1 MEATMNA
8 IVRKFPTTYHDIHAH
23 SILASTFSHPDEV
36 LANEILTNAEK
47 RCVLAAW
54 ASDAF
59 AVEAKPWLRQLP
71 DNDTPIALT
80 DIMQALQRL
89 DEDDRPPPDRGG
101 AAQRPIQFEELP
113 AAVGF

>member
-1 MEATMNA
+1 MTA
-8 IVRKFPTTYHDIHAH
+8 IVREFPTTDHEVNVH

-59 AVEAKPWLRQLP
+59 AVETRPWLRQLP
-71 DNDTPIALT
+71 GNNTPVALL
-80 DIMQALQRL
+80 DIMRALRRL
-89 DEDDRPPPDRGG
+89 DDDDFPPDRGG
-101 AAQRPIQFEELP
+101 AAQRPIVIEELP
-113 AAVGF
+113 AAVGY

>member
-1 MEATMNA
+1 MEADMSA
-8 IVRKFPTTYHDIHAH
+8 IVRDFPSPIDPNIHAQ

-36 LANEILTNAEK
+36 LENEILSITEK

-71 DNDTPIALT
+71 GNDTPVLLAEIMRALR
-80 DIMQALQRL
+80 LL
-89 DEDDRPPPDRGG
+89 DEDPPPHRGG
-101 AAQRPIQFEELP
+101 AAQRPIHYEELP

>member
-8 IVRKFPTTYHDIHAH
+8 IVRKFPTTDHDIHVH

-36 LANEILTNAEK
+36 IANAVLTPAEK

-59 AVEAKPWLRQLP
+59 AVENKPWLRQLP
-71 DNDTPIALT
+71 GNDAPVALS

-89 DEDDRPPPDRGG
+89 DEDDGPPPDRGG

>member
-1 MEATMNA
+1 MNA
-8 IVRKFPTTYHDIHAH
+8 IVRKFPTTDHDIHVH

-36 LANEILTNAEK
+36 IANGVLTPAEK

-59 AVEAKPWLRQLP
+59 AVENKPWLGRLP
-71 DNDTPIALT
+71 GNDTPVALS
-80 DIMQALQRL
+80 DIMHALQRL
-89 DEDDRPPPDRGG
+89 DEDDTPPPDRGG
-101 AAQRPIQFEELP
+101 AAQRPIHFEELP